1 MFLMTKVLLNE
12 LGCHLPRLDFR
23 RIVRVSVS
31 QMLHQIPQGEK
42 NRMPAEL
49 QHVRE
54 FVKDEFDGGSIRG
67 IYRAMLGA

>member
-1 MFLMTKVLLNE
+1 M
-12 LGCHLPRLDFR
+12 GCYLPRLDFR

-31 QMLHQIPQGEK
+31 QMLQQIPQGEK

-54 FVKDEFDGGSIRG
+54 FVKHEFDSSSIRR
-67 IYRAMLGA
+67 IYWAMVGA